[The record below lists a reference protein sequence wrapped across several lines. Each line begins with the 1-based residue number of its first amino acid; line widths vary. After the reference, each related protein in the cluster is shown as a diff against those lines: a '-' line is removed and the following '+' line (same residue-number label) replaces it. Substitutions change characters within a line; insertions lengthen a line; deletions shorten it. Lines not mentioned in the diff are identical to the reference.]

1 MKLIRRNRYLGILKE
16 CRGTPDIK
24 VITGIRRCGKSK
36 LLDLFS
42 DEIRKT
48 EPRSNIIKIN
58 FNLAE
63 FEEINEY
70 HRLLE
75 YVSKKYKP
83 DTKNYLMMDEIQL
96 CQGFEKAINS
106 LHAEEK
112 YDIYITGP
120 NAFLSSSD
128 LATLFVGRTFE
139 IPVFPFSFG
148 EFLECFPVQKSVYDS
163 FDDYLRIG
171 GMPGSYVY
179 QREERRRDYL
189 NRDVLNVL
197 IIRDIVQKQHI
208 RNIPLLEMLLD
219 FLVSN
224 IGSLLSVRNIEARL
238 LQNGTKANKKT
249 IQSYIDYL
257 TNAFAFYRMRRFD
270 VKGRKY
276 LQTDDKF
283 YLVDISFRYSLLGTK
298 TLDYG
303 YVLENVI
310 AIELLRRG
318 YEVYAGKLYRK
329 EIDFVALKENKR
341 TYFQVAYSISDE
353 TTLKREL
360 EPLKAIKDN
369 YSKILIARTYQP
381 EYEIDGIQIIDP
393 SRWLLRDE

>member
-83 DTKNYLMMDEIQL
+83 DTKNYLMIDEIQL

-112 YDIYITGP
+112 YDIYITGS

-148 EFLECFPVQKSVYDS
+148 EFLEYFPVQKSVYDS

-179 QREERRRDYL
+179 QREERR
-189 NRDVLNVL
+189 
-197 IIRDIVQKQHI
+197 
-208 RNIPLLEMLLD
+208 E
-219 FLVSN
+219 
-224 IGSLLSVRNIEARL
+224 
-238 LQNGTKANKKT
+238 T
-249 IQSYIDYL
+249 I
-257 TNAFAFYRMRRFD
+257 
-270 VKGRKY
+270 
-276 LQTDDKF
+276 
-283 YLVDISFRYSLLGTK
+283 
-298 TLDYG
+298 
-303 YVLENVI
+303 
-310 AIELLRRG
+310 
-318 YEVYAGKLYRK
+318 
-329 EIDFVALKENKR
+329 
-341 TYFQVAYSISDE
+341 
-353 TTLKREL
+353 
-360 EPLKAIKDN
+360 
-369 YSKILIARTYQP
+369 
-381 EYEIDGIQIIDP
+381 
-393 SRWLLRDE
+393 